1 MSFWIPFFRFL
12 IKNGSR
18 KGAFFIRP
26 GDFSRSFS
34 RPFPKLDFLMH
45 FGRSLAPFWLHF
57 GSFLLPFGS
66 FLAPFGSLLAP
77 FWSLL
82 LNFYS
87 LLASFLLSSY
97 VFYNLFKF
105 VRFSFTAT
113 DSARHPQTIR
123 MDS

>member
-57 GSFLLPFGS
+57 GSLWVPLAPFWH
-66 FLAPFGSLLAP
+66 PFGSLLLPFGAIWLPFGSLLPPLATSGSILAP
-77 FWSLL
+77 FFAPLASIFTF
-82 LNFYS
+82 FYS
-87 LLASFLLSSY
+87 IF
-97 VFYNLFKF
+97 
-105 VRFSFTAT
+105 
-113 DSARHPQTIR
+113 
-123 MDS
+123 